1 MKYRAKPLVVD
12 AFRFDADS
20 EVNAPAWFCDMVN
33 DETIYIDRI
42 IEDGAVR
49 VYGCT
54 ISTPAGRIR
63 AKTGDYI
70 VLEDGGSIRCL
81 KPALFRQQ
89 YEKVRT

>member
-1 MKYRAKPLVVD
+1 MKYRTKPSLVD
-12 AFRFDADS
+12 AFQFTPDA
-20 EVNAPAWFCDMVN
+20 EMFAPEWFMKMAQ
-33 DETIYIDRI
+33 DETVYIDRI

-54 ISTPAGRIR
+54 ISTPAGRMK

-70 VLEDGGSIRCL
+70 ILENTGDVRIL
-81 KPALFRQQ
+81 KPAQFRQQ